1 MNLFFAHTWLL
12 GELGKPGHR
21 QKSFP
26 KLMVVGLDLGGWK
39 DQGWAAWLITPLTN
53 LG

>member
-12 GELGKPGHR
+12 GELGEPGHM

-26 KLMVVGLDLGGWK
+26 KLMVVDWIWGDGRTRAGLHG
-39 DQGWAAWLITPLTN
+39 
-53 LG
+53 